1 MKKASISSKSG
12 SVKPVTPRKEQSA
25 ELPIP
30 DRHFRHNEP
39 ESDYSMDELDRK
51 DDDLSDDPSFDE
63 IRQEQDDDE

>member
-1 MKKASISSKSG
+1 MTDPKKSKS
-12 SVKPVTPRKEQSA
+12 SSDPDKE
-25 ELPIP
+25 ENDLPIP

-51 DDDLSDDPSFDE
+51 DDDWEDDADFDE

>member
-1 MKKASISSKSG
+1 ME
-12 SVKPVTPRKEQSA
+12 EQS
-25 ELPIP
+25 EEIQIP

-51 DDDLSDDPSFDE
+51 DDDLSDDPGFDE